1 MRRDAFAIDSSK
13 PVANKAERFVPLTL
27 PSGPCHGFCPFDDDP
42 SWVET
47 IHTRERPPSL
57 KKLGRSDAEGA
68 VQRDS
73 YPLLHPEVN
82 RSNLPRKDNVGL
94 FGLDDAQVISLGE
107 VSKATVNP
115 GSSPAARQGYQYSP
129 GPTFFFV
136 FPSLVGTPHE
146 LPNALRLKLS

>member
-47 IHTRERPPSL
+47 IHTGERPLSL
-57 KKLGRSDAEGA
+57 KKLGRSGAEGA
-68 VQRDS
+68 VRRDS

-82 RSNLPRKDNVGL
+82 RSDLPRKYNVGL
-94 FGLDDAQVISLGE
+94 FELDDVQVY
-107 VSKATVNP
+107 KP
-115 GSSPAARQGYQYSP
+115 G
-129 GPTFFFV
+129 
-136 FPSLVGTPHE
+136 
-146 LPNALRLKLS
+146 

>member
-13 PVANKAERFVPLTL
+13 QVANKAERFVPLTL

-82 RSNLPRKDNVGL
+82 RSDLPRKDNVGL

-115 GSSPAARQGYQYSP
+115 MTFKVHKKSFHSHDATISHEAQTLARNLSPLARNLSSL
-129 GPTFFFV
+129 T
-136 FPSLVGTPHE
+136 
-146 LPNALRLKLS
+146 